1 MKKKFILIIMIIPM
15 FAYAYERPG
24 SSTGQFL
31 NIGVSPRGVAMGDAF
46 VSETR
51 GAEAVYY
58 NAAAMARIK
67 GTSFTA
73 NHTDWFAGMN
83 LDFLGLTRQI
93 GRDDF
98 LGFSATSFYTDQ
110 MKVRTPLQPDGTGET
125 FSVSHLKFGIS
136 YARLLTNHVSFGATI
151 SYLHLKLFTDMEEHA
166 VTADIAALY
175 DTNYR
180 GFSFGLAIS
189 NFGSSVTYV
198 NKDYPM
204 PLNFSFGLGANAIE
218 REDQKLKIS
227 FAAIKPSGG
236 ETKLNAGME
245 WDYKHNVFLRGGY
258 RFNHALAT
266 YSAGFGVCLEISK
279 VQCQLDYS
287 ISEYSQFGFVN
298 RFGLSLKY

>member
-1 MKKKFILIIMIIPM
+1 MKIRLLCILLFVPVVLN
-15 FAYAYERPG
+15 AYERPG

-46 VSETR
+46 VSETK

-58 NAAAMARIK
+58 NAAAMARVK

-83 LDFLGLTRQI
+83 LDFLAVTHQI

-98 LGFSATSFYTDQ
+98 LGISATSFYTDQ

-125 FSVSHLKFGIS
+125 FSVSHLRFGIS
-136 YARLLTNHVSFGATI
+136 YARLLTNHVSFGATV
-151 SYLHLKLFTDMEEHA
+151 SYLHLKLFTNMEDDA
-166 VTADIAALY
+166 FTADISALY
-175 DTNYR
+175 DTKNR

-189 NFGSSVTYV
+189 NFGSSVTYI

-204 PLNFSFGLGANAIE
+204 PLNFTFGLGINAIE
-218 REDQKLKIS
+218 NVDQKLKIS
-227 FAAIKPSGG
+227 LAAVKPSGG
-236 ETKLNAGME
+236 ETKLNSGME
-245 WDYKHNVFLRGGY
+245 WIYKNYVFLRAGY

-266 YSAGFGVCLEISK
+266 YSAGFGVNIQLGDFSS
-279 VQCQLDYS
+279 QLDYS
-287 ISEYSQFGFVN
+287 ISDYSQFGYVN
-298 RFGLSLKY
+298 RFGLSLQF